1 MSKRIGEILAVSGV
15 NVTIE
20 ADPSL
25 SDLHVRHAGKT
36 YSVGQPG
43 SYLLVDRGHDKH
55 LILVTTV
62 RKMRWSSAPQN
73 SEISL
78 SDDRREGLPKG
89 HFPYLPKTPELIDR
103 TLIDGILV
111 GSIIGRRFEIG
122 VTHLPIVGDSVTL
135 ALQEHL
141 SIALAPDTNR
151 HTVSIGTFVDSN
163 IPVHLDLDDL
173 FGKHSV
179 IVGTTGCGK
188 SYTVARLLQE
198 LVSKYPSANIIV
210 FDLHGEYRKC
220 FEHSNYIRADELTL
234 PAWLHSFENLFDLCA
249 DLSNQFNIHNQRW
262 SFRDGLF
269 KLKQRYCENILKD
282 SQLAN
287 KIDLDSPIPFKFQH
301 LINYIHNLNN
311 KTENKTTDTPA
322 YKTEEEHDEFE
333 EKIEYKQYV
342 PHGREVGK
350 TPLHGEL
357 DRLILRIESRY
368 NDPRYSFMFK
378 YPDPQKGD
386 LEKLVRQVTGLILD
400 SHSPITVYDL
410 SYLPSE
416 TVGTV
421 VATISRIIF
430 QVYFLAKRREFVPTL
445 IVFEEAHNY
454 ISKKSR
460 GAYGDAREAAER
472 IAKEGR
478 KFGIGMLAVSQRP
491 SELSETLLS
500 QCNTFLCMRLANSVD
515 KNHILSLLPDSMSN
529 FIDILPILPRGH
541 ILAIGQ
547 ATKMPVRTIVTKIE
561 NENNEPDSDDPQFG
575 EKWSVDITKRNIP
588 NIEKICDMWIR
599 SEKQDIDDIHTKA
612 KNVTKKKK

>member
-1 MSKRIGEILAVSGV
+1 MGKRIGEILAVSGV

-25 SDLHVRHAGKT
+25 SDLHVRHAGNT
-36 YSVGQPG
+36 YSIGQPG

-55 LILVTTV
+55 LVLVTTV
-62 RKMRWSSAPQN
+62 RKMRWSSTLQN
-73 SEISL
+73 SENSIFDNKQESV
-78 SDDRREGLPKG
+78 PKG
-89 HFPYLPKTPELIDR
+89 NFPYIPKSPELIDR

-141 SIALAPDTNR
+141 SIALAPEKGR

-163 IPVHLDLDDL
+163 ISVHLDLDDL
-173 FGKHSV
+173 LGKHSA
-179 IVGTTGCGK
+179 IVGMTGCGK
-188 SYTVARLLQE
+188 SYTVARLIQE
-198 LVSKYPSANIIV
+198 LVLKYLSANIII

-220 FEHSNYIRADELTL
+220 FQHSNYIRADKLKL

-262 SFRDGLF
+262 AFRDGIF
-269 KLKQRYCENILKD
+269 KLKQRYCEKILKD
-282 SQLAN
+282 SELAN
-287 KIDLDSPIPFKFQH
+287 KIDLDSPIPFNFQH

-311 KTENKTTDTPA
+311 KTINKKTETSA
-322 YKTEEEHDEFE
+322 YKVEGIHDELE

-342 PHGREVGK
+342 PYGKEIGR

-368 NDPRYSFMFK
+368 NDPRYSFMFQ

-386 LEKLVRQVTGLILD
+386 LERLVQKVSGLVVESPL
-400 SHSPITVYDL
+400 PITVYDL

-416 TVGTV
+416 TVGAV

-430 QVYFLAKRREFVPTL
+430 QVYFLSKRREFVPTL

-454 ISKKSR
+454 ISHRSR
-460 GAYGDAREAAER
+460 GAYGNAREAAER
-472 IAKEGR
+472 ISKEGR

-491 SELSETLLS
+491 SELSETFLS

-515 KNHILSLLPDSMSN
+515 KNHILSLLPDSISN
-529 FIDILPILPRGH
+529 LVDILPILPRGH

-547 ATKMPVRTIVTKIE
+547 ATKMPVRTIVTKIA
-561 NENNEPDSDDPQFG
+561 NKNNEPDSNDPPFG
-575 EKWSVDITKRNIP
+575 EKWSVDIKKRSIP
-588 NIEKICDMWIR
+588 DIKKICNMWIR
-599 SEKQDIDDIHTKA
+599 SEKQDIENITE
-612 KNVTKKKK
+612 KNGNGKKQ

>member
-62 RKMRWSSAPQN
+62 RKMRWSSALQN
-73 SEISL
+73 SEISP
-78 SDDRREGLPKG
+78 SDNMREGLPKG
-89 HFPYLPKTPELIDR
+89 HFPYLPKAPELIDR
-103 TLIDGILV
+103 TLIDGLLV

-141 SIALAPDTNR
+141 SIALAPDKDR

-163 IPVHLDLDDL
+163 ISVHLDLDDL
-173 FGKHSV
+173 CGKHSA

-198 LVSKYPSANIIV
+198 LVCKYPSANIIV

-220 FEHSNYIRADELTL
+220 FEHSNYIRADKLTL

-262 SFRDGLF
+262 AFRDGIF
-269 KLKQRYCENILKD
+269 QLKQRYCKDILKD
-282 SQLAN
+282 ESLSKN
-287 KIDLDSPIPFKFQH
+287 IDLDSPIPFDFEH
-301 LINYIHNLNN
+301 LVNYLKNLNN
-311 KTENKTTDTPA
+311 ETRKSDDDTPA
-322 YKTEEEHDEFE
+322 YTTAGDHDLFDEL
-333 EKIEYKQYV
+333 IEYLPKKR
-342 PHGREVGK
+342 GTITAG
-350 TPLHGEL
+350 PLNGEL
-357 DRLILRIESRY
+357 DRQVLRVEARFK
-368 NDPRYSFMFK
+368 DPRYAFMFQYEK
-378 YPDPQKGD
+378 PKEGD
-386 LEKLVRQVTGLILD
+386 LERLVRQVSGLILD
-400 SHSPITVYDL
+400 SPLPITVYDL

-454 ISKKSR
+454 ISHRSR

-529 FIDILPILPRGH
+529 LVDILPILPRGH
-541 ILAIGQ
+541 ILAVGQ

-561 NENNEPDSDDPQFG
+561 NKNNEPDSDDPPFG
-575 EKWSVDITKRNIP
+575 KKWSGDITKRSIP
-588 NIEKICDMWIR
+588 DIEKICDMW
-599 SEKQDIDDIHTKA
+599 
-612 KNVTKKKK
+612 

>member
-62 RKMRWSSAPQN
+62 RKMRWSSASQN
-73 SEISL
+73 SEISS
-78 SDDRREGLPKG
+78 SDNMREGLPKG
-89 HFPYLPKTPELIDR
+89 NFPYLPKAPELIDR
-103 TLIDGILV
+103 TLIDGLLV

-141 SIALAPDTNR
+141 SIALAPDKDR

-163 IPVHLDLDDL
+163 ISVHLDLDDL
-173 FGKHSV
+173 CGKHSA

-198 LVSKYPSANIIV
+198 LVCKYPSANIIV

-220 FEHSNYIRADELTL
+220 FEHSNYIRADKLTL

-262 SFRDGLF
+262 AFRDGIF
-269 KLKQRYCENILKD
+269 QLKQRYCKDILKD
-282 SQLAN
+282 ESLSKN
-287 KIDLDSPIPFKFQH
+287 IDLDSPIPFDFEH
-301 LINYIHNLNN
+301 LVNYLKNLNN
-311 KTENKTTDTPA
+311 ETRKSDDDKPA
-322 YKTEEEHDEFE
+322 YATAGDHDLFKEL
-333 EKIEYKQYV
+333 IEYLPKKR
-342 PHGREVGK
+342 GSIAAG
-350 TPLHGEL
+350 PLNGEL
-357 DRLILRIESRY
+357 DRQVLRVEARFK
-368 NDPRYSFMFK
+368 DPRYAFMFQYEK
-378 YPDPQKGD
+378 PKEGD
-386 LEKLVRQVTGLILD
+386 LERLVRQVSGLILD
-400 SHSPITVYDL
+400 SPLPITVYDL

-454 ISKKSR
+454 ISHRSR
-460 GAYGDAREAAER
+460 SAYGDAREAAER

-529 FIDILPILPRGH
+529 LVDILPILPRGH
-541 ILAIGQ
+541 ILAVGQ

-561 NENNEPDSDDPQFG
+561 NKNNEPDSDDPPFG
-575 EKWSVDITKRNIP
+575 KKWSGDITKRSIP
-588 NIEKICDMWIR
+588 DIEKICDMWIR
-599 SEKQDIDDIHTKA
+599 SEKQDTDDIASKTK
-612 KNVTKKKK
+612 NLSSEKK